1 MVDHLTHEAQSNLSD
16 TERALYAAL
25 APTPQTA
32 TQLKNAC
39 HTWEDHLWAQISVVC
54 EEKESEELS
63 KLTDSFWES
72 GGLGTS
78 RDNAGLDSLGGGEDD
93 EWQKEVVESLES
105 LASVTVQEGY
115 YFLLF
120 HVH

>member
-1 MVDHLTHEAQSNLSD
+1 M
-16 TERALYAAL
+16 
-25 APTPQTA
+25 
-32 TQLKNAC
+32 
-39 HTWEDHLWAQISVVC
+39 C

-63 KLTDSFWES
+63 KLTDSFWEN
-72 GGLGTS
+72 GGLGAS
-78 RDNAGLDSLGGGEDD
+78 RDNAGLDSLGDGEDD